1 MHKLQKTD
9 IIDVVQDHGR
19 LHGADGL
26 LHAGQGVGRQRG
38 GLQGRSLQ
46 VQNPQSGL
54 KTNFSLIHRISAVW
68 IADFPLSTSPIQ
80 INQID
85 KKIYIDQEFIFDN

>member
-54 KTNFSLIHRISAVW
+54 KTNFFAHPPDISRL
-68 IADFPLSTSPIQ
+68 DCGFSTQ
-80 INQID
+80 
-85 KKIYIDQEFIFDN
+85 Y